1 MLVINSVQTYLS
13 QNPLRTCLTNH
24 RCTGS
29 ASARSSLRI
38 CSTLLCTPAVNI
50 SIAKSIPPTLGIP
63 IYIDTDLRSVQKAS
77 TVFFQQRSAG
87 CGNLAYMHFFC
98 YPIQKQ
104 GLNFNNNLSLNTTI
118 LVFTTIITA
127 TIKQLCSGKRFFKFE
142 NGKSIHFAGID
153 QFIRL

>member
-24 RCTGS
+24 RRKDLQVLGRASGS
-29 ASARSSLRI
+29 ALLYYAHSSQYI
-38 CSTLLCTPAVNI
+38 DSQI
-50 SIAKSIPPTLGIP
+50 IPPTLGIP

-98 YPIQKQ
+98 YPKQKQ